1 MDASPVVD
9 VAPIAQYLRGEID
22 TRNAAQ
28 LRLDV
33 AELQARTDGD
43 VVLDC
48 SHLEFIDSTGLGA
61 LMDAARNLERAQR
74 ALVLT
79 RPSDHLG
86 QLLQLTCLAE
96 IFHVETDRTRALED
110 VG

>member
-1 MDASPVVD
+1 MDEDLIVVAPVV
-9 VAPIAQYLRGEID
+9 QYLRGEID
-22 TRNAAQ
+22 TRNVAQ
-28 LRLDV
+28 LRVDV
-33 AELQARTDGD
+33 AALHSHTVGD

-61 LMDAARNLERAQR
+61 LMDAARILEGEDR
-74 ALVLT
+74 ALVLAQ
-79 RPSDHLG
+79 PSRHLG

-96 IFHVETDRTRALED
+96 IFHVETDRTDELED